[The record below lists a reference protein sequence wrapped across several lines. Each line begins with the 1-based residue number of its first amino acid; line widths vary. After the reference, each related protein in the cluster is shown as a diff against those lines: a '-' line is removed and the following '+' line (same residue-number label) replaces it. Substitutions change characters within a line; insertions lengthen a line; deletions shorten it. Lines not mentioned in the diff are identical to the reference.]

1 MNKQNKN
8 KIFRSFHSP
17 DGMVSAKRS
26 DGARTD
32 SEIAAGR
39 LSARGKACFCFVF
52 LVTIFFLSFF
62 TAAAQFTI
70 PATQLPNLDL
80 KPSLSLTLSSQTPFP
95 NSTVTATANISG
107 TANANNSNY
116 SWFLNNIKQ
125 KDASGLN
132 KNTFTFQVGGS
143 GAVYKVGVSVSM
155 PNGDYLSDSIS
166 LTVSD
171 LDLTWN
177 ASSQT
182 PASYKGKSLP
192 TQNSVVNVSAMPF
205 IYRPGTKTFI
215 NSDNLIFNWKLDDKF
230 STDNSGIGKSDF
242 TFRIG
247 DFSAGNKSV
256 QLEIKTSDNVVSVIK
271 IAEIPVVRPQTFIYF
286 ADPETGLPFG
296 AALKNLIS
304 ISPDFNFAAQN
315 YFFNAPSK
323 DLEWQWFINN
333 EKTTD
338 KSGKPWLAS
347 LSVPNVSR
355 PFLTQIQAVVK
366 NPANDLETTQ
376 STLNLEI
383 R

>member
-1 MNKQNKN
+1 MKKQNKN
-8 KIFRSFHSP
+8 EIFRSFHSP

-26 DGARTD
+26 VGARTD
-32 SEIAAGR
+32 SKIAAGR
-39 LSARGKACFCFVF
+39 WSARGKAYFCFVF
-52 LVTIFFLSFF
+52 LATIFFLSFF
-62 TAAAQFTI
+62 IANAQFSL

-80 KPSLSLTLSSQTPFP
+80 KPSLSLTLTTQSPLP

-107 TANANNSNY
+107 MAIANNSNY

-125 KDASGLN
+125 KNASDLN
-132 KNTFTFQVGGS
+132 KNTFTFQVGGL
-143 GAVYKVGVSVSM
+143 GAVYKVGVGVSM

-192 TQNSVVNVSAMPF
+192 TQNSVINISAMPF

-215 NSDNLIFNWKLDDKF
+215 NNDDLIFNWKLNDKF
-230 STDNSGIGKSDF
+230 SADNSGIGKSDF
-242 TFRIG
+242 IFRIS
-247 DFSAGNKSV
+247 DFSVGNKSV
-256 QLEIKTSDNVVSVIK
+256 QLEIKTSDNIVSIIK
-271 IAEIPVVRPQTFIYF
+271 IIEIPTVRPQTLVYF

-296 AALKNLIS
+296 VALKNLIS
-304 ISPDFNFAAQN
+304 ISPSFNFTAQN

-323 DLEWQWFINN
+323 DLEWQWFMDNK
-333 EKTTD
+333 EVAD

-347 LSVPNVSR
+347 LSIPNVSR
-355 PFLTQIQAVVK
+355 PFFTQIQAVVK

-376 STLNLEI
+376 STFNLEI